1 MRLFVAITPPAEAL
15 AALDAELGPARM
27 VAPHGLRWT
36 RPEQWHLTLAFL
48 DEVPDADVPALTD
61 ALGAVLTDEPLSLR
75 LAGGGCFGTRVLW
88 VGLAGDVHALRVL
101 AAEIATAAR
110 GAGVVLADD
119 HSFRPHLTLARA
131 GREKADLR
139 PAAAEL
145 AQIVGPAWDV
155 AAVQL
160 LRSRLN
166 AGPGGTALHTP
177 IATWPRRPSGR
188 A

>member
-1 MRLFVAITPPAEAL
+1 MRLFVAIDPSAEAL
-15 AALDAELGPARM
+15 AALDAELGRTRM

-48 DEVPDADVPALTD
+48 GEVPDDDVPALTD
-61 ALGAVLTDEPLSLR
+61 GLAAVVGDEPMTLR

-88 VGLAGDVHALRVL
+88 VGLAGDVHALRTL
-101 AAEIATAAR
+101 AADLATAAR
-110 GAGVVLADD
+110 SAGVDIED
-119 HSFRPHLTLARA
+119 QSFRPHLTLARA
-131 GREKADLR
+131 GREQTDLR

-160 LRSRLN
+160 IRSRLG
-166 AGPGGTALHTP
+166 AGPGGGALHEP
-177 IATWPRRPSGR
+177 IATWPRRRTGP